1 MRFKLLATA
10 FAVTGAGL
18 LLASCETPSM
28 SEDQCLTVDWN
39 QKGYSDGAAGYGHSR
54 LDDHIKACAEFGVV
68 ADSTTYYAAM
78 DQGRRVYCTQANGF
92 RAGAGGNGSSNGFCP
107 ADLEQDYL
115 FGYAD
120 GQVVWAAY
128 QRVSDAQNRVN
139 EAYSRANQLKNDIEF
154 EEGQLEDETLT
165 DEQRDAT
172 RQRLR
177 RLRNDRERELESIRE
192 LEWIVDDAEAAY
204 ADVRSR
210 YIPAYGNF

>member
-1 MRFKLLATA
+1 MRLKLLATA
-10 FAVTGAGL
+10 GLVAGAGL

-28 SEDQCLTVDWN
+28 TEDQCLSVDWSS
-39 QKGYSDGAAGYGHSR
+39 KGYSDGAGGYGSSR
-54 LDDHIKACAEFGVV
+54 LDDHTKACAEYGVV
-68 ADSTTYYAAM
+68 PDSGAYYNAM
-78 DQGRRVYCTQANGF
+78 QQGRRVYCTQANGF
-92 RAGAGGNGSSNGFCP
+92 RAGARGSGYSNGFCP

-115 FGYAD
+115 FGFAD
-120 GQVVWAAY
+120 GQVVWTAY

-139 EAYSRANQLKNDIEF
+139 EAYNRANQLKSDIEF
-154 EEGQLEDETLT
+154 EEKQLAREDLT

-177 RLRNDRERELESIRE
+177 RLRSDRERELESLRE
-192 LEWIVDDAEAAY
+192 LEWIVDEAEAAY